1 MTIQDLG
8 SIGELVG
15 AVATVATLGYLA
27 VQIRANT
34 RMMRQQSSHAG
45 RTMAAQGSLALA
57 HDQQLASVFRR
68 GLASFEAL
76 GPDEQTQFSF
86 LLGYYVMNVEHHFS
100 DFATGLTDGTGLER
114 AWMGVAHILKS
125 PGGRAFWKNQGSRSY
140 PADFAQFIESR
151 LDDREGPKPSAPGTA
166 KQPGAAPDSA

>member
-1 MTIQDLG
+1 MTVQDLG
-8 SIGELVG
+8 SIGELIG

-45 RTMAAQGSLALA
+45 RTMASQGALALA
-57 HDQQLASVFRR
+57 HDQQLAGVFRR
-68 GLASFEAL
+68 GLASFETL
-76 GPDEQTQFSF
+76 EPDEQIQFAF

-100 DFATGLTDGTGLER
+100 DFTTGLTDGTGLER
-114 AWMGVAHILKS
+114 AWVGVEQILKS
-125 PGGRAFWKNQGSRSY
+125 PGGRAFWKNQGSRTY

-151 LDDREGPKPSAPGTA
+151 LDNREGPKPSAPGTT
-166 KQPGAAPDSA
+166 KQPDTIPDSA